1 MLALVSTGES
11 QTNTNTRPP
20 PTFYLFAHQIALSQ
34 KAEHTKYETK
44 EESLGWPTGHL
55 TPL

>member
-44 EESLGWPTGHL
+44 EESLVWPTGHRI
-55 TPL
+55 PL